1 MGSQRVR
8 HDWVTITHSLTQ
20 TVYIKKKTVMPRTS
34 RVNTQLK
41 QLIRIRIKKDPLTSV
56 QFSCSVVS
64 DSLQPHGLQHARLPS
79 PSPTNIWLLPNWISY
94 NCCCC
99 LVAKFCRVFC
109 DAHRLQPTSL
119 CPWNFPG
126 KDTGVVAISFSRGSS
141 RPRDWT
147 HISCL
152 VGEFFIPLSHRE
164 VPYNTLVNV
173 YF

>member
-1 MGSQRVR
+1 MRQNVQKGSC
-8 HDWVTITHSLTQ
+8 VTE
-20 TVYIKKKTVMPRTS
+20 
-34 RVNTQLK
+34 LK
-41 QLIRIRIKKDPLTSV
+41 RYKSFQVGAGKGGVPQEGIEAPSSYKRLSHLVVQFSSV
-56 QFSCSVVS
+56 LFSCSVMS
-64 DSLQPHGLQHARLPS
+64 DSLQPQGLQHSRLPC

-109 DAHRLQPTSL
+109 DAHRRQPTSL

-126 KDTGVVAISFSRGSS
+126 KDTGVVAISFSKGSS

-152 VGEFFIPLSHRE
+152 VEFFIPL
-164 VPYNTLVNV
+164 PQGNPL
-173 YF
+173 